1 MRNNWTDWRQIS
13 EVKSMQFDGLHVGD
27 KGEGESR
34 VTSVFG
40 LNNWWLQGPLT
51 SMGKTGLETSL
62 GKIIITFLQSPFVY
76 TEVCLKIKTQK
87 IQYLLH
93 FHV

>member
-1 MRNNWTDWRQIS
+1 MRKKWTDWRQIS
-13 EVKSMQFDGLHVGD
+13 EVKSIQYDVLHMGD

-34 VTSVFG
+34 VTSVSG
-40 LNNWWLQGPLT
+40 LNNRWLQGPLT
-51 SMGKTGLETSL
+51 YMGKTGLGTSL
-62 GKIIITFLQSPFVY
+62 GKIIIKFLQSLFVY
-76 TEVCLKIKTQK
+76 IEVCLKIKTQK